1 MHDFSSDTSD
11 SKLDSKLEH
20 SYGMTS
26 SLLAV
31 ISIAKTNILLSRKD
45 TKISRKERVI

>member
-1 MHDFSSDTSD
+1 MHDFSSDTP
-11 SKLDSKLEH
+11 DSKLEH

-45 TKISRKERVI
+45 RRKFLERRKLFR